1 LALGKLARVLVQPP
15 TKSPR
20 AHNRASIPTY
30 ILADCHCAIRPA
42 SPKKI
47 SAHHAQQPAQTQA
60 QTQERAL
67 GTQAGRAHQFHARQ
81 LFVGCCC
88 RLLLSAAVV
97 AAFGRVAA
105 SGRLRWK
112 SAPAA
117 AAAVL

>member
-1 LALGKLARVLVQPP
+1 VLGKLARVLAQPP
-15 TKSPR
+15 TKSLR

-42 SPKKI
+42 LPQKI
-47 SAHHAQQPAQTQA
+47 SDHHTQQPAQTQI
-60 QTQERAL
+60 QERAL
-67 GTQAGRAHQFHARQ
+67 GTQTGRAHHFHARQ
-81 LFVGCCC
+81 LLVGCCC

-97 AAFGRVAA
+97 AALGRVAA
-105 SGRLRWK
+105 SGCLRWK